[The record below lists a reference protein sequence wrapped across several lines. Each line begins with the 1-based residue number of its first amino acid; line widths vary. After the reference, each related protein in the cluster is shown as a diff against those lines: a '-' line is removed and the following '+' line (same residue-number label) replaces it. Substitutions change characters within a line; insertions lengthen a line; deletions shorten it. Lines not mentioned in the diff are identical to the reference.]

1 MKNVIREVLD
11 RLLTRGINEG
21 IDIRNKYYSL
31 LREVSALPRE
41 EA

>member
-1 MKNVIREVLD
+1 MKGIIREVLD

-31 LREVSALPRE
+31 LRELIALPQE